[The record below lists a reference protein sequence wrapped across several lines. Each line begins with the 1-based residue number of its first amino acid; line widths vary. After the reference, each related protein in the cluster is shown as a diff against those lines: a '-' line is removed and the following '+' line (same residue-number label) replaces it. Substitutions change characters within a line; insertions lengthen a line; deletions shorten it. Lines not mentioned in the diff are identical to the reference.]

1 MLLEE
6 LAEDLV
12 SATSGLL
19 DGRIINIM
27 NPDGIIIASTQP
39 ERIGSCW
46 AHCPSGWTPP
56 SAASPSASARI
67 RFKSTAAPGRATT
80 CRCG

>member
-39 ERIGSCW
+39 ERIGTFHKG
-46 AHCPSGWTPP
+46 AGTPP

-67 RFKSTAAPGRATT
+67 RFKSTAVPGRATT